1 MIGPV
6 PDAAGQLA
14 TRAADDVVSLA
25 RGGTMAA
32 AGAATA
38 AMGGFVLTLVVA
50 RSLGSSGA
58 GLFFEAVALFM
69 ICAGITTLGADTGT
83 LRSLSRCRALG
94 TLREIRTTLVVALA
108 PVLVA
113 SLLVTIAAWLL
124 APQLTDLMSHG
135 HGAASTERYLR
146 VLLVFL
152 TFGTLSTVVVQATR
166 GLGGVLPFVAIQN
179 VFLPIAR
186 PAAIGLSVAAGWSV
200 LAVPIAWGVLFV
212 PALIGG
218 CVVLHHQ
225 YRGQVRLITSSTP
238 PPRPLRT
245 IAGEF
250 WRFSSVRGISATL
263 DIGLVWFN
271 VLLVG
276 ALTSTRDAGV
286 YATASRFVLAG
297 TIVLQAMRLAIA
309 PQISGLM
316 STGQRER
323 AASIYRVAT
332 IWVIAASWPL
342 YLAMA
347 VLSPRLLA
355 FFGHDFT
362 VGAQALTIL
371 ALAMLVSLGTGN
383 VGTVLLMAGKSS
395 WVMANKV
402 AALSVNV
409 ALNLLLVP
417 QLGVNGAALAWAAAI
432 AIDNLAALV
441 EVRKGLGLHGY
452 GRGSYVAAAVAVV
465 CFGVWGLFVRTVL
478 DLGNGAIAIYLG
490 GACAVYALVL
500 WRCRR
505 SMFLDEFLKSFTKAG
520 RRGRSVPAPEVA

>member
-1 MIGPV
+1 MNGPL
-6 PDAAGQLA
+6 PDAPGELR
-14 TRAADDVVSLA
+14 TRAPDDIGSVA
-25 RGGTMAA
+25 RGGAMAA

-38 AMGGFVLTLVVA
+38 AVGGFVLTLVVG
-50 RSLGSSGA
+50 RTLGSNGA
-58 GLFFEAVALFM
+58 GLFFEAVALFA
-69 ICAGITTLGADTGT
+69 ICAGITTLGADTGVV
-83 LRSLSRCRALG
+83 RSLSRCRALG
-94 TLREIRTTLVVALA
+94 TLREIRPTLVVALA

-113 SLLVTIAAWLL
+113 GLVVTIAAWLL
-124 APQLTDLMSHG
+124 APPLADLMSHG
-135 HGAASTERYLR
+135 HGTPTTERYLR
-146 VLLVFL
+146 ALLVFL

-186 PAAIGLSVAAGWSV
+186 PAAIMLSVAAGWSV

-212 PALIGG
+212 PALIGA

-225 YRGQVRLITSSTP
+225 YSGQVRLITRSTP
-238 PPRPLRT
+238 PSRPLRT
-245 IAGEF
+245 IATDF
-250 WRFSSVRGISATL
+250 WRFSSVRGVSATL
-263 DIGLVWFN
+263 DITLVWFD

-309 PQISGLM
+309 PQISALM
-316 STGQRER
+316 STGQTER
-323 AASIYRVAT
+323 AEGVYRVAT
-332 IWVIAASWPL
+332 IWVIASSWPL

-355 FFGHDFT
+355 FFGKDFR
-362 VGAQALTIL
+362 VGSQALTIL
-371 ALAMLVSLGTGN
+371 AMAMLVSLGTGN

-402 AALSVNV
+402 VALSVNV

-417 QLGVNGAALAWAAAI
+417 HLGIDGAALAWAAAI
-432 AIDNLAALV
+432 AIDNMAAMV
-441 EVRKGLGLHGY
+441 EVRNGLGLHGY
-452 GRGSYVAAAVAVV
+452 GRGSYVAAAVAIV
-465 CFGVWGLFVRTVL
+465 CFGVWGLLVRSVL
-478 DLGNGAIAIYLG
+478 DLGNGAIAIYLV
-490 GACAVYALVL
+490 GACTVYALVL

-505 SMFLDEFLKSFTKAG
+505 SMLLDEFLKSFTKVS
-520 RRGRSVPAPEVA
+520 RRGRSVPAPEAN